1 MARNHKQIKPN
12 KMTNKIKLD
21 IDLISEQLYTLL
33 IDELIGQNNLTKKDI
48 IEELTITATIT
59 NKS

>member
-1 MARNHKQIKPN
+1 MARNHKQIKPTN
-12 KMTNKIKLD
+12 MTNKIKLD

-33 IDELIGQNNLTKKDI
+33 IDELISQNNLTKKDI
-48 IEELTITATIT
+48 IEELTIRATIT